1 MCKGARS
8 TEKVETQLGAL
19 LLSPWNKLMS
29 TEIRDVRR
37 YPVSRGDFVI
47 SGLFLAFHFG
57 LFGTAERFCGDR
69 RMENTKMRSP
79 Q

>member
-8 TEKVETQLGAL
+8 TEKAETQLGAV
-19 LLSPWNKLMS
+19 LSSWNKLMS

-47 SGLFLAFHFG
+47 SGLFLGFHFG
-57 LFGTAERFCGDR
+57 LFGTAERFCGDG
-69 RMENTKMRSP
+69 RMENTKMRGP